1 MNFVAMTP
9 DKTKELN
16 RIAESY
22 RKPYTEFIDG
32 LSEIYGDS
40 EFWWD
45 TSLASR
51 NTFLCECFLNVCT
64 LRLVLDGVSRNAPE
78 EIVVANEALRQA
90 VLDNVKGIAVH
101 VGNRPKGIK
110 AFLKQ
115 SHRIRSEYAFYQ
127 FRKHIQ
133 ASQRYRRNESLADFQ
148 GREIILIGTYRVP
161 AETRNGTFQD
171 RYFPGLT
178 ENSDKDIVFLSM
190 FSGVQDTEKTL
201 FDVIHDRN
209 DHICIED
216 WVTEQDLREV
226 RSYTRWCRS
235 IKIRSCYFDGMDVTA
250 LVENALQTG
259 GWDNNAMLGIARGN
273 VLCRIVEQWGL
284 KIKCLIDWYEGQPS
298 SNAMI
303 RRFRA
308 KFPDVPTVACSPFP
322 YEENLLSLYP
332 SKLQMKKK
340 IVPEYFSVMGRAW
353 KKQVRQFSADVKCVV
368 GPSLRHNGIWETAAK
383 ESSERK
389 GVLLVL
395 PIFEDCSAQLL
406 TAFGETIQ
414 GLDILTIGPIYI
426 KNHPVNQ
433 GHRISDYGVS
443 ESLFSGG
450 DITYLSGDIHEAL
463 RGRKMVVLAKTTSTL
478 EVMLSGA
485 YTINFIPAGELSA
498 VSLPKEARSKITVAY
513 TAEDLRGC
521 FQLPKAGL
529 STAETERFRDDL
541 FTRVDRETVA
551 DFLAL
556 QPVS

>member
-16 RIAESY
+16 RIAERY
-22 RKPYTEFIDG
+22 RKPYTEFIDE

-45 TSLASR
+45 TPLASR
-51 NTFLCECFLNVCT
+51 NTFLCACFLNVCT
-64 LRLVLDGVSRNAPE
+64 LRLVLDGVSRNAPKE
-78 EIVVANEALRQA
+78 LVVANEALRQA
-90 VLDNVKGIAVH
+90 VLENVTGIAVH
-101 VGNRPKGIK
+101 VGNHPKGIK

-133 ASQRYRRNESLADFQ
+133 ASQRYRRNESLAEFQ
-148 GREIILIGTYRVP
+148 GREIILVGTYRVP
-161 AETRNGTFQD
+161 AEARNGMFQD
-171 RYFPGLT
+171 RYFSGLT

-216 WVTEQDLREV
+216 WVAEQDLREI
-226 RSYTRWCRS
+226 RSYIRWCRS
-235 IKIRSCYFDGMDVTA
+235 IKIQPCCFDGMDITA
-250 LVENALQTG
+250 LVENALQAG
-259 GWDNNAMLGIARGN
+259 GWDGNAMLGIARGN
-273 VLCRIVEQWGL
+273 ALCRIVEQWGL
-284 KIKCLIDWYEGQPS
+284 KIKCLMDWYEGQPS

-303 RRFRA
+303 RRFRK
-308 KFPDVPTVACSPFP
+308 KFPDVPTVACAPFP

-332 SKLQMKKK
+332 SARQVAGKV
-340 IVPEYFSVMGRAW
+340 VPAYFSVMGQVW
-353 KKQVRQFSADVKCVV
+353 KKQVRQFSNDVKCVV

-406 TAFGETIQ
+406 TAFGEAIQ
-414 GLDILTIGPIYI
+414 GLDISKIGPIYI
-426 KNHPVNQ
+426 KSHPVNQ

-443 ESLFSGG
+443 EAMFYGG
-450 DITYLSGDIHEAL
+450 DITYLSGNINEAL
-463 RGRKMVVLAKTTSTL
+463 RGKKMVVLTETTSTL

-498 VSLPKEARSKITVAY
+498 VCVPEEVRSKIAIAY
-513 TAEDLRGC
+513 TAQDLRA
-521 FQLPKAGL
+521 FLKSPQKGL
-529 STAETERFRDDL
+529 SPEEVEQLREKA
-541 FTRVDRETVA
+541 FTRVNRETVA

-556 QPVS
+556 RPV